1 MKQQML
7 NHQFLFYLLVRS
19 NKCLSTTGGG
29 AGSSATNAN
38 ASNFFDSKL
47 VATNAYSSNFWSK
60 CWFQQQVLI
69 TQISLVIKLGKA
81 INAYQSNFM
90 GYQAGYQGA
99 YDSNFGYQAGSN
111 AMGALT
117 QISLVIKLVSNATDA
132 VNQIS

>member
-19 NKCLSTTGGG
+19 NKCLSTIGGG

-69 TQISLVIKLGKA
+69 TQISLVIKLGESDKCL
-81 INAYQSNFM
+81 SVKFH
-90 GYQAGYQGA
+90 GL
-99 YDSNFGYQAGSN
+99 SSW
-111 AMGALT
+111 L
-117 QISLVIKLVSNATDA
+117 SRCL
-132 VNQIS
+132 